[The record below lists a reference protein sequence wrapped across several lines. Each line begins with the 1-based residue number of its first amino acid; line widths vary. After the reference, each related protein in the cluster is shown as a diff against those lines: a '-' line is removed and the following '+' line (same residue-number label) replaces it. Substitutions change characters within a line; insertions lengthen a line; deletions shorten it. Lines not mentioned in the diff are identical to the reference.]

1 MRACVW
7 VWVGRCVHV
16 CFLYIFKAVDFSF
29 HLYIFK
35 AVDFSFHLYIF
46 KAVDLILVFTGYF

>member
-16 CFLYIFKAVDFSF
+16 CDLYIFKV
-29 HLYIFK
+29 
-35 AVDFSFHLYIF
+35 VDFSFHLYIF